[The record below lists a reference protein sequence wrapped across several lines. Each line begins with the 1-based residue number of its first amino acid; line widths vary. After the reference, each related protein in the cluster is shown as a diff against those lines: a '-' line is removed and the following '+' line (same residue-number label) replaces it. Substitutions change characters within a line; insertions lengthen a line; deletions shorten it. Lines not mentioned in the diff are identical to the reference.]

1 MTTASIFLL
10 PNGTFIVELII
21 FVVLVVIIGKKI
33 IPPINAAMTERQG
46 RVRASLDAADQ
57 ARADAAA
64 ADDERR
70 AVLEE
75 ARQEAREVVAQ
86 ANRSAEAVRVDFQT
100 RGQAEFE
107 RIVGTAEAEVARA
120 RQRAV
125 EEAAGRLGDITMD
138 VVERVIG
145 RRVDAAAHDDLI
157 AEAVSAL
164 REDATGGAAAGP
176 GAGSGAG
183 SGARP

>member
-10 PNGTFIVELII
+10 PHGTFFVELII
-21 FVVLVVIIGKKI
+21 FVVLVVIMGKKI
-33 IPPINAAMTERQG
+33 IPSITAALAERQE
-46 RVRASLDAADQ
+46 RIRASLDAADQ

-75 ARQEAREVVAQ
+75 ARQRAREVVAE
-86 ANRSAEAVRVDFQT
+86 ANRSAEAVRIDFQT
-100 RGQAEFE
+100 RGQTEYE
-107 RIVGTAEAEVARA
+107 RIVGSAEAEVALA
-120 RQRAV
+120 RRRAV
-125 EEAAGRLGDITMD
+125 EEAASRLGEITMD

-145 RRVDAAAHDDLI
+145 RPVSAAAHDDLI
-157 AEAVSAL
+157 DEAVSAL
-164 REDATGGAAAGP
+164 RADATGGAAAG
-176 GAGSGAG
+176 

>member
-10 PNGTFIVELII
+10 PNGTFFVELII
-21 FVVLVVIIGKKI
+21 FIVLVVVIGKKI
-33 IPPINAAMTERQG
+33 IPPVTAALAERQE
-46 RVRASLDAADQ
+46 RIRASLDAADQ

-70 AVLEE
+70 AVLED
-75 ARQEAREVVAQ
+75 ARQKAREVVAE
-86 ANRSAEAVRVDFQT
+86 ANRTAEAVRVDFQT
-100 RGQAEFE
+100 RGQTEYE
-107 RIVGTAEAEVARA
+107 RIVGSAEAEVALA

-125 EEAAGRLGDITMD
+125 EEAAGRLGEITMD

-145 RRVDAAAHDDLI
+145 RKVNAANHDDLI

-164 REDATGGAAAGP
+164 RADAGGGAAA
-176 GAGSGAG
+176 S